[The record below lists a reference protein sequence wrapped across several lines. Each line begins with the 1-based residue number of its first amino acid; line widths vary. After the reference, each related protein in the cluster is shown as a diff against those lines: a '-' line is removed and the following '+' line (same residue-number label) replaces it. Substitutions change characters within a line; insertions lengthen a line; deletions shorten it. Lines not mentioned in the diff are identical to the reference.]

1 MMEARL
7 RKDGDVNIIHIFGHL
22 SYEEV
27 DRFTEVCNQLL
38 NEKVVFN
45 FDGLSFVG
53 SSGITSFFQAIK
65 NLAARSSVRPK
76 VCCLGVEFKK
86 CIENFQT
93 TDFDYYDTEFLAL
106 KSYRVKEVFKED
118 MVGTGFSQNNKATGT
133 EEPIGRA
140 YPLGTTIDA
149 RPDSINYTPNPSLDL
164 AKSED

>member
-1 MMEARL
+1 MEARL
-7 RKDGDVNIIHIFGHL
+7 RKDGDINIIHIFGQL
-22 SYEEV
+22 TYEEV

-38 NEKVVFN
+38 NEKVIFN
-45 FDGLSFVG
+45 FDGLNFVG
-53 SSGITSFFQAIK
+53 SSGITSFFQAVQ
-65 NLAARSSVRPK
+65 NLAKRSSIRPK
-76 VCCLGVEFKK
+76 VCCLSLEFKK
-86 CIENFQT
+86 CIENFQA

-118 MVGTGFSQNNKATGT
+118 MVGNAYQGQRANGT

-149 RPDSINYTPNPSLDL
+149 RPESPNYTQLPGLDL